1 MVLALSFLRIAMI
14 FKLIT
19 VRAREVVASATRAL
33 LVGSSAESVVIGFVG
48 MVACDRKMSCIL
60 QGFVR
65 RHA

>member
-48 MVACDRKMSCIL
+48 MVAN
-60 QGFVR
+60 QG
-65 RHA
+65 